1 MPATPQIRTQPLN
14 QPKARSRRTVLKAG
28 GALLLSVF
36 SPLRAAAAQILAVR
50 VWPAEDYTR
59 VTLENDTNLKTTHFL
74 VKDPERLV
82 VDIEGLELNPTLK
95 SLVAKIQSNDPYIKQ
110 VRVGQNRP
118 NVVRLVFDLK
128 EEVQPQVFTLAP
140 AGQYKHRL
148 IFDLYPVKAADPL
161 AALIEKGEWTN
172 APSPPSSTATPAN
185 PGATPPAAGMAPQGA
200 GPATPAGSPAPNAA
214 SAMAGNA
221 AGNAANHAAGNAAGN
236 ATGHGAGNAA
246 GQAAGNTAGGLAGN
260 AAATAAAAG
269 APHTAGAAI
278 AATPPAPA
286 VAAPGSG
293 VQATLATQAAQAQAI
308 AKAEANAGRD
318 APAGKPASTRP
329 DAKPAPGQKV
339 LRMVTIALDPGH
351 GGEDPG
357 AVGASGTREKDI
369 VLAIAKRLKAKI
381 EQHPNMRVMLTR
393 DGDYFVPLG
402 TRVEKARKVQADLFV
417 SIHADAFVQPS
428 ARGSSVFV
436 LSEKGASSTA
446 ARWLANKE
454 NEADNIGGVNVQS
467 HDKQLASVLF
477 DLSTTA
483 QINDSLKLG
492 KAVLGEIGG
501 INRLHKGSVEQ
512 AGFAVLKAPDIPS
525 ILIETAF
532 ISNPEEE
539 AKLKDNDYQDKLAD
553 AVMNGIRHYFAKNPP
568 LAKGRPT
575 T

>member
-1 MPATPQIRTQPLN
+1 MSGKPV
-14 QPKARSRRTVLKAG
+14 SRRTVLKAG
-28 GALLLSVF
+28 ATLLLSVVA
-36 SPLRAAAAQILAVR
+36 PMRAMAAQILAVR

-59 VTLENDTNLKTTHFL
+59 VTLENDAALKATHFI
-74 VKDPERLV
+74 VKDPERMV

-128 EEVQPQVFTLAP
+128 EEITPQVFTLPP
-140 AGQYKHRL
+140 AGNYKHRL
-148 IFDLYPVKAADPL
+148 IFDLYPVQPVDPIAAM
-161 AALIEKGEWTN
+161 IEKGDWSSDGKEK
-172 APSPPSSTATPAN
+172 ASTAKTE
-185 PGATPPAAGMAPQGA
+185 MAPLKPGEA
-200 GPATPAGSPAPNAA
+200 DV
-214 SAMAGNA
+214 
-221 AGNAANHAAGNAAGN
+221 
-236 ATGHGAGNAA
+236 
-246 GQAAGNTAGGLAGN
+246 
-260 AAATAAAAG
+260 AAAA
-269 APHTAGAAI
+269 PQ
-278 AATPPAPA
+278 PPKEQLEALKPDTKA
-286 VAAPGSG
+286 DPRAELKNELK
-293 VQATLATQAAQAQAI
+293 T
-308 AKAEANAGRD
+308 AEAQSKAND
-318 APAGKPASTRP
+318 KTGKL
-329 DAKPAPGQKV
+329 V
-339 LRMVTIALDPGH
+339 RMLTVVLDPGH

-357 AVGASGTREKDI
+357 ASGKNGSREKDI
-369 VLAIAKRLKAKI
+369 VLAIAKRLKGKI
-381 EQHPNMRVMLTR
+381 EEFPNMRVMLTR

-417 SIHADAFVQPS
+417 SIHADAFVQAS

-446 ARWLANKE
+446 ARWLADKE
-454 NEADNIGGVNVQS
+454 NLADTIGGVNVKN

-492 KAVLGEIGG
+492 KSVLGEIGG

-539 AKLKDNDYQDKLAD
+539 AKLLDDGYQNQMAD
-553 AVMNGIRHYFAKNPP
+553 AIVKGIRRYFAKNPP
-568 LAKGRPT
+568 LAKNRLT
-575 T
+575 